1 MYQII
6 KQLLEDIDEMNYRYQ
21 HVKMNGGS
29 FDFYKDV
36 EPYVK
41 NIDNHL
47 EALNCYSKS
56 ITETQYM
63 NQQKLDLLILNIQKL
78 SVDCHFPR
86 TSRKLFVEKLKSAQY
101 DLKNILSNDV

>member
-21 HVKMNGGS
+21 HVKINGGS

-47 EALNCYSKS
+47 EALNFYSKS

-63 NQQKLDLLILNIQKL
+63 SQQKLGSIDIKYTKAFCRL
-78 SVDCHFPR
+78 SF
-86 TSRKLFVEKLKSAQY
+86 S
-101 DLKNILSNDV
+101 

>member
-6 KQLLEDIDEMNYRYQ
+6 KQLLEDSDEMNYRYQ
-21 HVKMNGGS
+21 HVKINGGS

-36 EPYVK
+36 EPYAK

-56 ITETQYM
+56 IIETQYM
-63 NQQKLDLLILNIQKL
+63 TQQKLDILILNLQKL

-101 DLKNILSNDV
+101 DLKNILSNYV